1 MKWSTSSGSPSRRR
15 SPPVNGSCERVG
27 GRAAGA
33 ASGTTPAWATA
44 SLAAS
49 RLRSRLDPL
58 ARAMA
63 RHPDRRTRRFGLLH
77 LAQRVCLYIEHVAL
91 HVARSRGTKLSHRLA
106 HPLGLTGPEVA
117 VGVSDHHHAVGSYAP
132 RRLQRA
138 KHVLGHDGAR
148 VAQHVSVAQLEPKKG
163 ERI

>member
-1 MKWSTSSGSPSRRR
+1 MKWSTSSGSTSRRR
-15 SPPVNGSCERVG
+15 RPPVNGSCERVG

-33 ASGTTPAWATA
+33 ASGITPAWATA

-58 ARAMA
+58 ARAIA

-77 LAQRVCLYIEHVAL
+77 LAQRVCLYVEHVAP
-91 HVARSRGTKLSHRLA
+91 HVAPSRRTKLFHRLA
-106 HPLGLTGPEVA
+106 HALGLTGPEAA
-117 VGVSDHHHAVGSYAP
+117 VGVADHHHALASYAP
-132 RRLQRA
+132 RGLQRA

-148 VAQHVSVAQLEPKKG
+148 VAQHVRIAQ
-163 ERI
+163 